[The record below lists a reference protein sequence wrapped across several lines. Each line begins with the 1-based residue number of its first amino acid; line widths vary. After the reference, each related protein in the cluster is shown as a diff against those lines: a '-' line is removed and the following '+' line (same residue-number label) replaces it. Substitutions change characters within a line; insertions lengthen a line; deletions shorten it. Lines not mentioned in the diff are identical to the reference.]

1 MGHTMA
7 EKIIGEHV
15 GREVNAGE
23 FVVVEVDA
31 CLIHDGTGPAVV
43 RELEQLQ
50 ELPRRGLERTT
61 VCLDHA
67 APSPR
72 QELSNEHTLLRNFAR
87 ETEVRIFDVG
97 EGVCHQLNVEWMA
110 NPGEIIIG
118 SDSHTCMAGALG
130 AFATGMGSTDVAV
143 GIALGKTWLRVPE
156 TFLIKVE
163 GEFPKGVY
171 AKDVALHLIG
181 LLGAD
186 GATYKALEFVGSSVS
201 QMSVGERFTL
211 TNMAVETGAK
221 TGLCAT
227 DERVRHYLEQHG
239 RGERFRFIAADADAN
254 YEQVIEID
262 VSQLAPTVS
271 KPHVVDST
279 APVEEVE
286 GVRVDQV
293 VIGTCTNGRLE
304 DLAVAARILRGKR
317 RHPDTRLLIAPASM
331 EVLVQAYQSGYI
343 QTFIEAGGVI
353 LPPGCGPC
361 MGVHQGILGDG
372 EVCVSTQNRNF
383 KGRMGNPK
391 ALIYLGSP
399 ATGAATAITG
409 RLTDPRH
416 FV

>member
-239 RGERFRFIAADADAN
+239 RGERFRFIAADAAAN

>member
-23 FVVVEVDA
+23 LVVVEVDA

>member
-23 FVVVEVDA
+23 LVVVEVDA

-239 RGERFRFIAADADAN
+239 RGERFRFIAADAAAN

>member
-43 RELEQLQ
+43 RELERLQ
-50 ELPRRGLERTT
+50 GVSRKGLERTT
-61 VCLDHA
+61 VFLDHA

-72 QELSNEHTLLRNFAR
+72 QELSNEHALLRSFAR
-87 ETEVRIFDVG
+87 KSEVRLCDVG
-97 EGVCHQLNVEWMA
+97 EGVCHQLNVERMA

-143 GIALGKTWLRVPE
+143 SIALGRTWLRVPE
-156 TFLIKVE
+156 TYHIKTE

-254 YEQVIEID
+254 YEQVIWID

-304 DLAVAARILRGKR
+304 DLAVAARILKGKR

-331 EVLVQAYQSGYI
+331 EVLIQAYQSGYI
-343 QTFIEAGGVI
+343 QTFIEAGGVV

-383 KGRMGNPK
+383 KGRMGNPE
-391 ALIYLGSP
+391 AFIYLASP
-399 ATGAATAITG
+399 ATAAATAIVG

>member
-1 MGHTMA
+1 MGHTIA

-15 GREVNAGE
+15 GRQVCAGE

-43 RELEQLQ
+43 RELERLQ
-50 ELPRRGLERTT
+50 GLPRRGLERTT
-61 VCLDHA
+61 VFLDHA

-72 QELSNEHTLLRNFAR
+72 QELSNEHALLRDFAR
-87 ETEVRIFDVG
+87 KTQVRLCDVG
-97 EGVCHQLNVEWMA
+97 EGVCHQLNVERLA

-143 GIALGKTWLRVPE
+143 GIALGRTWLRVPE

-163 GEFPKGVY
+163 GKFPNGVY
-171 AKDVALHLIG
+171 AKDLMLHLIG

-186 GATYKALEFVGSSVS
+186 GATYKALEYSGGAVTN
-201 QMSVGERFTL
+201 MSVEERFTL
-211 TNMAVETGAK
+211 TNMAVEAGAK

-227 DERVRHYLEQHG
+227 DEKVRHYLEQHG
-239 RGERFRFIAADADAN
+239 RGERFRSIAADTDAK
-254 YEQVIEID
+254 YERVIGID
-262 VSQLAPTVS
+262 VSQLGPVVS
-271 KPHVVDST
+271 RPHAVDST
-279 APVEEVE
+279 SPVEEVE

-293 VIGTCTNGRLE
+293 FIGTCTNGRLE
-304 DLAVAARILRGKR
+304 DLAIAAKILKGKR

-331 EVLVQAYQSGYI
+331 EVLIQANWSGHI
-343 QTFIEAGGVI
+343 QTLIEAGGIV

-361 MGVHQGILGDG
+361 LGVHQGVLGDG

-391 ALIYLGSP
+391 AFIYLTSP
-399 ATGAATAITG
+399 ATAAATAITG
-409 RLTDPRH
+409 WLTDPRH
-416 FV
+416 FL